1 MSSLLA
7 ENISEEIAESFPN
20 LGRET
25 DPDSGGTEI
34 PHKFNPRST
43 PRHVIKMAKEIV
55 TNNCKGCHR

>member
-34 PHKFNPRST
+34 PHKFNPRVLST
-43 PRHVIKMAKEIV
+43 RKRNSDK
-55 TNNCKGCHR
+55 